1 VRKLILADLLK
12 YDIGDVI
19 ELKKPHPC
27 GSKMWKILKVGV
39 DYRLECEGCGHI
51 VLIPRIK
58 LYKMIKNK

>member
-1 VRKLILADLLK
+1 LADLLK